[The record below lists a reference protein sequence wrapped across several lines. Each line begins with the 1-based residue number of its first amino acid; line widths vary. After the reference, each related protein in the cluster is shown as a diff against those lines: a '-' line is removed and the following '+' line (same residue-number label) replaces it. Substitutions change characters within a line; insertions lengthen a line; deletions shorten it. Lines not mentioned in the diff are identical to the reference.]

1 MNETDLDKAID
12 EIFNPGHKPLRN
24 YLLKEDQA
32 VITDTNAKKLLG
44 YIYRT
49 KDLRKLHLA
58 QSLSSL

>member
-1 MNETDLDKAID
+1 MTDTDLDKAID
-12 EIFNPGHKPLRN
+12 EILNYEHKSLRN
-24 YLLKEDQA
+24 FLIKEDQSL
-32 VITDTNAKKLLG
+32 ITDTNAKKLLG